1 MYRLRRYRLNDIDA
15 IAALFHDTVHLV
27 CAKDYTPEQLNAW
40 ADGSVDKAA
49 WNASLLA
56 HHTLVAESG
65 GVVIGFGDIDGDY
78 LDRLYVHEGWQGRG
92 VATAIVAALEQHA
105 QETGQTRMVTHV
117 SVTARPFFE
126 RRGFA
131 VVKEQQAERK
141 GVLLTNFVMEKTLG

>member
-1 MYRLRRYRLNDIDA
+1 MYRLRRYRLNDIDV
-15 IAALFHDTVHLV
+15 IAAMFHDTVHLV

-49 WNASLLA
+49 WNASLQA

-65 GVVIGFGDIDGDY
+65 GMIVGFGDIDGDY

-105 QETGQTRMVTHV
+105 RGNGHERIVTHS
-117 SVTARPFFE
+117 SVTAKAFFE
-126 RRGFA
+126 RRGYA
-131 VVKEQQAERK
+131 VVKEQQVERK